1 MTAATPISATP
12 SFGRGL
18 YLNTSFA
25 DNDLF
30 EAGENTSVVRINPV
44 PGHFSQHVTGM
55 GYASIWSGY
64 EGRLHQQHAFSF
76 PSGASDRVPGARAVS
91 EAAFDS
97 AHAELSVSTIPDP
110 IRANWDALRHSGLS
124 EECFNTIVTTAIN
137 RGPTQPSGLGPIET
151 DSLRSFLE
159 FWSHIKAFAAEPEIS
174 FNPKGLV
181 QAEWYKNNSNFLI
194 IEFRENGTLFFS
206 LWDNALP
213 IEGIQHKKR
222 KRELADMFRVRRIDP
237 LQWCG

>member
-1 MTAATPISATP
+1 MTAASPISATSSP
-12 SFGRGL
+12 DRRL
-18 YLNTSFA
+18 YLDGNLA
-25 DNDLF
+25 DNGPF
-30 EAGENTSVVRINPV
+30 EVGESTSVALTYPAAG
-44 PGHFSQHVTGM
+44 PMSQHATEM
-55 GYASIWSGY
+55 GYLPNWSGH
-64 EGRLHQQHAFSF
+64 ESRFHEQHAFPF
-76 PSGASDRVPGARAVS
+76 HPGAADWFPGARAAS
-91 EAAFDS
+91 EATFDS
-97 AHAELSVSTIPDP
+97 AHAELPVSTIPDP

-124 EECFNTIVTTAIN
+124 EECFNTIVATAMN
-137 RGPTQPSGLGPIET
+137 RVPKQPSGLGQIDT

-174 FNPKGLV
+174 FNPRGLV

-194 IEFRENGTLFFS
+194 IEFRDDGTLFFS
-206 LWDNALP
+206 LWDNGLP